1 MTYSRFTLAFASVW
15 FLLAA
20 LATAAGLLQKF
31 PMPFPQLLIFLLTN
45 LLLLL
50 FWKQPQLH
58 AWATRETIR
67 TLVLI
72 HVSRLVAGATFL
84 IFYAQG
90 KLPYAFAVPGG
101 WGDIVVGLLALTV
114 CWLSPKRDSRWP
126 FLVWNIA
133 GFADILFVVSTA
145 ARLGLAEPQSMK
157 ALTQFPLALLP
168 TFLVPIIIATH
179 LLIFFRLAVDQKKE
193 AA

>member
-1 MTYSRFTLAFASVW
+1 MTYSRFTLAFALVW

-20 LATAAGLLQKF
+20 LATASGLLQEA
-31 PMPFPQLLIFLLTN
+31 PMPFPQILIFLLTN
-45 LLLLL
+45 VLLLL

-84 IFYAQG
+84 IFHAQG

-114 CWLSPKRDSRWP
+114 CWRSGHSWFGTLLDSRISSLWSLRLLASVWLSLSP
-126 FLVWNIA
+126 
-133 GFADILFVVSTA
+133 
-145 ARLGLAEPQSMK
+145 
-157 ALTQFPLALLP
+157 
-168 TFLVPIIIATH
+168 
-179 LLIFFRLAVDQKKE
+179 
-193 AA
+193 

>member
-1 MTYSRFTLAFASVW
+1 MLALSKRR
-15 FLLAA
+15 LA
-20 LATAAGLLQKF
+20 LA
-31 PMPFPQLLIFLLTN
+31 
-45 LLLLL
+45 
-50 FWKQPQLH
+50 
-58 AWATRETIR
+58 
-67 TLVLI
+67 
-72 HVSRLVAGATFL
+72 
-84 IFYAQG
+84 
-90 KLPYAFAVPGG
+90 
-101 WGDIVVGLLALTV
+101 
-114 CWLSPKRDSRWP
+114 

-157 ALTQFPLALLP
+157 ALTEFPLALLP